1 MWLNKEIFLEC
12 LMVFVD
18 YSLMVL
24 RVDKLGKFY
33 KVRLLYLILGEYFYI
48 IYLYFKFIY
57 VL

>member
-33 KVRLLYLILGEYFYI
+33 KVGLLYLILGEYFCI